1 MFIWGIGGRMK
12 VGRREREEID
22 EIPLFG
28 RGQKGREGEAK
39 PSRPTKIDPPKI
51 GLIWEAING
60 LLRQMCEMSSLF
72 SL

>member
-1 MFIWGIGGRMK
+1 MKLINKKKKPQTHTIAMFIWGIGGRMK

-51 GLIWEAING
+51 GLI
-60 LLRQMCEMSSLF
+60 
-72 SL
+72 

>member
-51 GLIWEAING
+51 GLI
-60 LLRQMCEMSSLF
+60 
-72 SL
+72 